1 MGNGSVIMTDTT
13 FDYTVD
19 VDTRL
24 ITLRLFG
31 REPSAHYA
39 DKIIELYRA
48 VPDLW
53 RYNRVVD
60 HRKFRGLIVLDDLKR
75 MSEVWNE
82 VNQGHTVQTRVA
94 FLTRSALTQAR
105 VNAHSSIFPGQ
116 NRRTFTNVAEAM
128 TWVLEPATLT

>member
-1 MGNGSVIMTDTT
+1 MADAT

-39 DKIIELYRA
+39 DKIIELYRT
-48 VPDLW
+48 VPELW
-53 RYNRVVD
+53 LYNRLVD

-75 MSEVWNE
+75 MSAAWEEVTA
-82 VNQGHTVQTRVA
+82 GHVAEPRVA
-94 FLTRSALTQAR
+94 FLTRSSLTQAR
-105 VNAHSSIFPGQ
+105 VKAHGTVFPGQ
-116 NRRTFTNVAEAM
+116 TRRSFTSVPEAM
-128 TWVLEPATLT
+128 AWVMEQVPVE

>member
-1 MGNGSVIMTDTT
+1 MADTT
-13 FDYTVD
+13 FDYVVD

-39 DKIIELYRA
+39 DKIIELYRT

-53 RYNRVVD
+53 RYNRLVD

-75 MSEVWNE
+75 MSAAWDEVTA
-82 VNQGHTVQTRVA
+82 GHDARPRIA
-94 FLTRSALTQAR
+94 FLTRSALTHAR
-105 VNAHSSIFPGQ
+105 VKAHGEVFPGQ
-116 NRRTFTNVAEAM
+116 TRRSFTSVPEAM
-128 TWVLEPATLT
+128 AWVMERAIVD